1 MNTQNLNYQG
11 EDIPCS
17 NPKLLIALLKRAA
30 TAAKANFRTTE
41 GELMWMYQCVDLV
54 GEMKDTVNQLN
65 KELIEL
71 IEKKPKRSA
80 KPTAGQ
86 KVVKAKAKR
95 RKRRSD
101 FGKKRE
107 GKALENIRKA
117 QYQRKAQ
124 RRLQSR
130 LQQEV

>member
-54 GEMKDTVNQLN
+54 GEMKDTITRLD
-65 KELIEL
+65 
-71 IEKKPKRSA
+71 KKLVDVVEAEAKRSA
-80 KPTAGQ
+80 KQTAAK
-86 KVVKAKAKR
+86 KVVTAKAKR

-107 GKALENIRKA
+107 GAALDNLRKA
-117 QYQRKAQ
+117 QHQRKAQ